1 MNLDFAGFG
10 NDIHTTDWS
19 FVMRARLLA
28 ANGTAGNQVIIENQ
42 PTAAEVN
49 AANTYELAQMDAW
62 LTAINND
69 HSHRSA
75 QQKVLADKPAGLT
88 DGCFLSATDLVH
100 QTLTDP
106 ATGQCATQF
115 PVASNPRLVAGQG
128 LAMAQLKCSLQ
139 PLNFRNYPVTFTA
152 AEKQQLHQ
160 VFPAGVCDYN
170 RPGVGQQRPIG
181 SWLSYGDNANAVT
194 GPFLL
199 PPPATG

>member
-1 MNLDFAGFG
+1 MTSTSPGFG

-28 ANGTAGNQVIIENQ
+28 ANGTDGNQVIIENQ

-115 PVASNPRLVAGQG
+115 PVASNPRMVAGQG
-128 LAMAQLKCSLQ
+128 LAM
-139 PLNFRNYPVTFTA
+139 TA
-152 AEKQQLHQ
+152 AEVQPPAAELQQLPGHLHGGRAAGA
-160 VFPAGVCDYN
+160 PAGVPVRRVRLQPAGC
-170 RPGVGQQRPIG
+170 RPAAADRAAG
-181 SWLSYGDNANAVT
+181 
-194 GPFLL
+194 
-199 PPPATG
+199 